1 MIAKINIVLCF
12 QLQGN
17 AVQPVVLEEL
27 AMFDED
33 EKAILME
40 NFNRI
45 SNALNSNIRRL
56 NQLQLVCNDIK

>member
-12 QLQGN
+12 QLQGD
-17 AVQPVVLEEL
+17 AVQPVVLEKL
-27 AMFDED
+27 AMLDADER
-33 EKAILME
+33 EILMA

-56 NQLQLVCNDIK
+56 NQLQLSCNEIK